1 MSECVCECVCE
12 SVCVCVCEHFAKV
25 EEDTCMS
32 YEEED
37 TCMSHEEEDTCMSH
51 QEEDTCLPVG
61 GDHVQEFAE
70 VGKGVRGCACLLLF
84 SSLVQF
90 V

>member
-1 MSECVCECVCE
+1 MSYE
-12 SVCVCVCEHFAKV
+12 

-37 TCMSHEEEDTCMSH
+37 TCMPYEEEDACMSYEEEDTY
-51 QEEDTCLPVG
+51 LPVG